1 MKIKE
6 LIKKC
11 DLNVKAGKNNLDN
24 EITGGY
30 ASDLLS
36 DVLANAN
43 EGNIW
48 ITLQIHQNIIAI
60 ASMKKLAGILLVNNR
75 NPEKETIKKAEE
87 ENVPV
92 LVSKMNAF
100 ELIGKLYA
108 LGITGT
114 SNNG

>member
-1 MKIKE
+1 
-6 LIKKC
+6 
-11 DLNVKAGKNNLDN
+11 
-24 EITGGY
+24 
-30 ASDLLS
+30 
-36 DVLANAN
+36 
-43 EGNIW
+43 
-48 ITLQIHQNIIAI
+48 
-60 ASMKKLAGILLVNNR
+60 MKKLAGILLVNNR